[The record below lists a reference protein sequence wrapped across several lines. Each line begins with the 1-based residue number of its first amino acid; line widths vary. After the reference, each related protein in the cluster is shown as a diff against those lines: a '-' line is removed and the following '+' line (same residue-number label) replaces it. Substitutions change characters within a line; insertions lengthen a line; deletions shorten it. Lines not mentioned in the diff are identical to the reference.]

1 MGARLRHRRVHDG
14 GSVLRFCVVMGLS
27 VGCSEATR
35 ARLRPASRVP
45 SVLTAWDEDSTSRST
60 WSTEIETI
68 SLPNGIQTIPKSFS
82 SSKVKRTGTKRW
94 RRNGAKEL

>member
-1 MGARLRHRRVHDG
+1 
-14 GSVLRFCVVMGLS
+14 VLHFCVVMGLS

-35 ARLRPASRVP
+35 ARLRPALRVP

-68 SLPNGIQTIPKSFS
+68 SLPNGIQTIPKSSS
-82 SSKVKRTGTKRW
+82 SSKVKKTGTKRW